1 MNLFKRFTAK
11 SFSTLTL
18 ILTACLFQHSA
29 IASGGSGLFDSLG
42 MNNQDDILD
51 VDQAF
56 ILSTETTANS
66 LIARWAVAEGHYLYR
81 DKIDISVDDA
91 DVQAGALQLPA
102 GDAKDDPI
110 FNTTLFV
117 FHKDFEA
124 TLPFRYTGSGDKEV
138 VFKVQYQGCSEI
150 AGICYPPQTKKI
162 TAKLL
167 AANAVAASSA
177 IEATSDAVQP
187 AVASTT
193 ASSQV
198 SEQDKMSDAL
208 RSGNTWI
215 TLLAFFIAGL
225 LLAFTPC
232 VFPMI
237 PILMGIIVGQGE
249 AQSVRKS
256 FTLSLVY
263 VLAMAST
270 YTIVGILVGLSGENI
285 QAWFQNP
292 WIIGSFAAI
301 FVALAF
307 SMFGF
312 YELQMPA
319 SVQNKLA
326 QISNNQRGGTL
337 IGTAIMGFLSALI
350 VGPCVTAPL
359 VGALIYIAETGDAVL
374 GGMAL
379 FSLSMGMGAPLL
391 ILGASAGKVL
401 PKAGAWMETTKAVFG
416 VMLLGLGIWLLERV
430 APAAATMALWA
441 ALLIVSAIYMGALTT
456 INKGESGWHK
466 LWKGL
471 GIILLIYG
479 IVIFIGMMAGNR
491 SIFQPLQGLGNSGSS
506 ISMQS
511 TSNQPSSH
519 LNFKQIKG
527 VEGLNAALAEAKA
540 QNKAVM
546 LDFYADWCVSCKEM
560 EALTFSDPAVQQ
572 ALAGVVL
579 LQADVTLDDDKDRAL
594 YKYFGIIGPPSIM
607 FFDRNGKE
615 LKNFRT
621 VGYMKAEQF
630 AQHIQR
636 SAIK

>member
-1 MNLFKRFTAK
+1 MK
-11 SFSTLTL
+11 SFKNIISRPLFTLTL
-18 ILTACLFQHSA
+18 ILTTSLFQHSA
-29 IASGGSGLFDSLG
+29 MASGGSGLFNSFG
-42 MNNQDDILD
+42 MDNQDDILD
-51 VDQAF
+51 VDEAF
-56 ILSTETTANS
+56 KLSTETTAS
-66 LIARWAVAEGHYLYR
+66 SFIANFQIAEGHYLYR
-81 DKIDISVDDA
+81 DKVKITVDDT

-102 GDAKDDPI
+102 GDSKDDPI
-110 FNTTLFV
+110 FNQILYV
-117 FHKDFEA
+117 FHHDIKA
-124 TLPFRYTGSGDKEV
+124 VLPFRYMGNGDKDV
-138 VFKVQYQGCSEI
+138 VFKIQYQGCSEI
-150 AGICYPPQTKKI
+150 AGICYPPQTKTI
-162 TAKLL
+162 TTILS
-167 AANAVAASSA
+167 AASASA
-177 IEATSDAVQP
+177 AMDQSLAVT
-187 AVASTT
+187 ASTD
-193 ASSQV
+193 SPQV

-208 RSGNTWI
+208 RSGNTWF
-215 TLLAFFIAGL
+215 TLLAFFVAGL

-249 AQSVRKS
+249 TQNVKKT

-263 VLAMAST
+263 VMAMATT

-292 WIIGSFAAI
+292 WIIGSFVAI

-319 SVQNKLA
+319 SIQTRLT
-326 QISNNQRGGTL
+326 QISHNQRGGTL
-337 IGTAIMGFLSALI
+337 LGTAIMGFLSALI

-391 ILGASAGKVL
+391 LLGASAGKIL

-416 VMLLGLGIWLLERV
+416 VMLLALGIWLLERV
-430 APAAATMALWA
+430 APPSATMALWA
-441 ALLIVSAIYMGALTT
+441 ALFVISAIYLGALTT
-456 INKGESGWHK
+456 LNKGDSGWHK

-471 GIILLIYG
+471 GIVLLIYG
-479 IVIFIGMMAGNR
+479 IAIFIGMMAGNR
-491 SIFQPLQGLGNSGSS
+491 SIFQPLQGLGSS
-506 ISMQS
+506 ATSTSMQS
-511 TSNQPSSH
+511 TSNLQSSH

-527 VEGLNAALAEAKA
+527 IDGLNAALAEAKT

-560 EALTFSDPAVQQ
+560 EALTFSDPAVKQ

-579 LQADVTLDDDKDRAL
+579 LQADVTPNDDKDRAL
-594 YKYFGIIGPPSIM
+594 YKHFGIIGPPSIM
-607 FFDRNGKE
+607 FFNRDGKE
-615 LKNFRT
+615 LRNFRSI
-621 VGYMKAEQF
+621 GYMKAEQF

-636 SAIK
+636 SGIK

>member
-1 MNLFKRFTAK
+1 MTLFKHITAK
-11 SFSTLTL
+11 SLSTLAL
-18 ILTACLFQHSA
+18 ILTASLFQHTA
-29 IASGGSGLFDSLG
+29 NAAGGSALFDSFG
-42 MNNQDDILD
+42 MNNQDEILD
-51 VDQAF
+51 VDDAF
-56 ILSTETTANS
+56 KLSTRNTDKA
-66 LIARWAVAEGHYLYR
+66 LIATLKVTEGHYLYR
-81 DKIDISVDDA
+81 NKVKISTDDPE
-91 DVQAGALQLPA
+91 VQTGELQLPA
-102 GDAKDDPI
+102 GESKDDPV
-110 FNTTLFV
+110 FNQTLSV
-117 FHKDFEA
+117 FHHDFEA
-124 TLPFRYTGSGDKEV
+124 VLPFRYTGSTDKSVIFTVE
-138 VFKVQYQGCSEI
+138 YQGCSEI

-162 TAKLL
+162 TVQLL
-167 AANAVAASSA
+167 AANAFTADADEASSPT
-177 IEATSDAVQP
+177 ITATD
-187 AVASTT
+187 T
-193 ASSQV
+193 AEV

-215 TLLAFFIAGL
+215 TLLAFFAAGL

-249 AQSVRKS
+249 AQSVKKS
-256 FTLSLVY
+256 FSLSLVY

-270 YTIVGILVGLSGENI
+270 YTIIGILVGLSGENI

-312 YELQMPA
+312 YELQMP
-319 SVQNKLA
+319 SSIQNRLA

-337 IGTAIMGFLSALI
+337 LGTAIMGFLSALI

-391 ILGASAGKVL
+391 VLGASAGKLL

-430 APAAATMALWA
+430 TPPAATMALWA
-441 ALLIVSAIYMGALTT
+441 ALLIISAIYLGALTT
-456 INKGESGWHK
+456 LNKGESGWHK

-471 GIILLIYG
+471 GIMLLIYG
-479 IVIFIGMMAGNR
+479 IAIFIGMMAGNR
-491 SIFQPLQGLGNSGSS
+491 NIFQPLQGLSGSGV
-506 ISMQS
+506 S
-511 TSNQPSSH
+511 TSIQSSADQQTSH

-527 VEGLNAALAEAKA
+527 VDGLNAALAEAKA

-560 EALTFSDPAVQQ
+560 EALTFSNPEVQQ
-572 ALAGVVL
+572 ALSGVIL
-579 LQADVTLDDDKDRAL
+579 LQADVTPNDDKDRAL
-594 YKYFGIIGPPSIM
+594 YKHFNIIGPPSIM
-607 FFDRNGKE
+607 FFNRDGEE
-615 LKNFRT
+615 LKNFRL
-621 VGYMKAEQF
+621 VGYKNAQQF
-630 AQHIQR
+630 TQHIER
-636 SAIK
+636 SGIK